1 MARIDEKQ
9 EAIAR
14 IRMAIDGDVAAR
26 AKIKAEADEDFEE
39 DSESALKPAPSV
51 SSWAPPDGIDGH
63 SPHWIFGSPGNPINT
78 RAIGPGMSDLD
89 NPSFK
94 DFDNRLRDFL
104 SVCLPDEAIRYE
116 DPISVSLSIL

>member
-9 EAIAR
+9 EAVAR

-39 DSESALKPAPSV
+39 SALKPDLSV
-51 SSWAPPDGIDGH
+51 SSWAPPDGINGH
-63 SPHWIFGSPGNPINT
+63 SAHWMFGSPEKPINT
-78 RAIGPGMSDLD
+78 RAIGPGMSDLE

-94 DFDNRLRDFL
+94 DFDERLRDFL
-104 SVCLPDEAIRYE
+104 SVCLPDEAIR
-116 DPISVSLSIL
+116 